1 MPLVVQK
8 YGGSSV
14 ATAERIKAVAGR
26 IARRK
31 ASGDDVVAV
40 VSAMGDT
47 TDDLIGLAHQIT
59 EKPSEREMDILLST
73 GEAVSMSLMAMALHT
88 LGVDAVSL
96 TGAQAGLRTD
106 AVHQRAR
113 ILSIEPDRI
122 RSEVARGRVVI
133 VSGFQGITEELEV
146 TTLGRGTSDLTAVA
160 LAAVLE
166 ARCERYTDVEGV
178 FTADPR
184 IVPDARLLP
193 EISYEEMLELASR
206 GAKVMQPRAVEI
218 GSFFNVPIYVASSF
232 KETPGTLIHGGINME
247 SFNRVRG
254 IPHDLD
260 VAKITMRGV
269 PDRPGIAAS
278 VFEPLA
284 EHHISVD
291 VIVQNASSDGNTDL
305 TFTVSKGDL
314 GRTMSIVEALAPR
327 DQRRRDR
334 YGRPGGQGQH
344 RRYGHPVRARLCV
357 AHVPQPLRRRH
368 QHPDDLDQRDP
379 HHLHRRRRA
388 GQRRRPRPAQDL
400 RAGAPGAVRAGLG
413 RILNLLEAEPALYDT
428 SSTPEQVLAMLEA
441 APARIRDV
449 AGRLTPAQLVMPP
462 EPGEWSA
469 RDLLGHLRACSDMWG
484 QYIGLILNEDKPTF
498 RAVSPRTWIRKTD
511 YCELEFRPSLE
522 AYAAQREALLAVLKP
537 LPPEAWSRSALVTG
551 AGKAREHT
559 VHEYAL
565 WLANHE
571 KTHLKQFERIAEAF
585 RA

>member
-1 MPLVVQK
+1 MALVVQK

-14 ATAERIKAVAGR
+14 ATAERIKAVAER

-31 ASGDDVVAV
+31 AAGDDVVAV

-59 EKPSEREMDILLST
+59 DKPSEREMDILLAT

-133 VSGFQGITEELEV
+133 VSGFQGITEEFEV

-160 LAAVLE
+160 LAAVLD

-193 EISYEEMLELASR
+193 EISYEEMLEMASR
-206 GAKVMQPRAVEI
+206 GAKIMQPRAVEI

-232 KETPGTLIHGGINME
+232 KESPGTLIHGGINME

-291 VIVQNASSDGNTDL
+291 VIVQNASTEGNTDL

-314 GRTMSIVEALAPR
+314 GRAVGIVEAIAR
-327 DQRRRDR
+327 DI
-334 YGRPGGQGQH
+334 GAKE
-344 RRYGHPVRARLCV
+344 VIT
-357 AHVPQPLRRRH
+357 
-368 QHPDDLDQRDP
+368 DDQV
-379 HHLHRRRRA
+379 
-388 GQRRRPRPAQDL
+388 GKVSIVGTGIQS
-400 RAGAPGAVRAGLG
+400 APGFASRMFRSLFDAGINIQMISTSEIRITCIVDAARVNDAVRALHKTFE
-413 RILNLLEAEPALYDT
+413 LEH
-428 SSTPEQVLAMLEA
+428 
-441 APARIRDV
+441 
-449 AGRLTPAQLVMPP
+449 P
-462 EPGEWSA
+462 EPS
-469 RDLLGHLRACSDMWG
+469 
-484 QYIGLILNEDKPTF
+484 
-498 RAVSPRTWIRKTD
+498 
-511 YCELEFRPSLE
+511 EL
-522 AYAAQREALLAVLKP
+522 A
-537 LPPEAWSRSALVTG
+537 
-551 AGKAREHT
+551 
-559 VHEYAL
+559 
-565 WLANHE
+565 
-571 KTHLKQFERIAEAF
+571 
-585 RA
+585 

>member
-1 MPLVVQK
+1 MALVVQK

-14 ATAERIKAVAGR
+14 ATAERIKAVANR

-31 ASGDDVVAV
+31 AAGDDVVAV

-47 TDDLIGLAHQIT
+47 TDELIALAHQIT
-59 EKPSEREMDILLST
+59 DHPNEREMDILLST

-122 RSEVARGRVVI
+122 RSEIARGRVVI
-133 VSGFQGITEELEV
+133 VSGFQGITDEAEV

-184 IVPDARLLP
+184 IVPEARLLK

-206 GAKVMQPRAVEI
+206 GARVMQPRAVEI

-232 KETPGTLIHGGINME
+232 TETPGTLIHGGINME

-260 VAKITMRGV
+260 VAKITIRGV
-269 PDRPGIAAS
+269 PDRPGIAAA

-284 EHHISVD
+284 EQHISVD
-291 VIVQNASSDGNTDL
+291 VIVQNASTDGNTDL

-314 GRTMSIVEALAPR
+314 GRTISLVEQVARDIQAREVVTDDQVAKVSIVGTGI
-327 DQRRRDR
+327 QS
-334 YGRPGGQGQH
+334 
-344 RRYGHPVRARLCV
+344 
-357 AHVPQPLRRRH
+357 
-368 QHPDDLDQRDP
+368 
-379 HHLHRRRRA
+379 
-388 GQRRRPRPAQDL
+388 
-400 RAGAPGAVRAGLG
+400 APGFASRMFRSLYEAGINIQMISTSEIRITCIVAADRVNDAVRALHK
-413 RILNLLEAEPALYDT
+413 A
-428 SSTPEQVLAMLEA
+428 
-441 APARIRDV
+441 
-449 AGRLTPAQLVMPP
+449 
-462 EPGEWSA
+462 
-469 RDLLGHLRACSDMWG
+469 
-484 QYIGLILNEDKPTF
+484 F
-498 RAVSPRTWIRKTD
+498 
-511 YCELEFRPSLE
+511 ELEH
-522 AYAAQREALLAVLKP
+522 
-537 LPPEAWSRSALVTG
+537 PEAS
-551 AGKAREHT
+551 E
-559 VHEYAL
+559 
-565 WLANHE
+565 LA
-571 KTHLKQFERIAEAF
+571 
-585 RA
+585 

>member
-1 MPLVVQK
+1 MGLVVQK

-31 ASGDDVVAV
+31 AGGDDVVAV

-47 TDDLIGLAHQIT
+47 TDELISLAHQIT
-59 EKPSEREMDILLST
+59 EHPSEREMDILLST

-88 LGVDAVSL
+88 LGLEAVSL

-133 VSGFQGITEELEV
+133 VSGFQGITEEFEV

-184 IVPDARLLP
+184 VVPEARLLK

-206 GAKVMQPRAVEI
+206 GARVMQPRAVEI

-232 KETPGTLIHGGINME
+232 TEAPGTLIHGGINME

-260 VAKITMRGV
+260 VAKITLRGV
-269 PDRPGIAAS
+269 PDRPGIAAA

-284 EHHISVD
+284 AHHISVD
-291 VIVQNASSDGNTDL
+291 VIVQNASTEGNTDL

-314 GRTMSIVEALAPR
+314 VRTVSLVEGIADEIHAGEVVTDDQVAKVSIVGTGI
-327 DQRRRDR
+327 QS
-334 YGRPGGQGQH
+334 
-344 RRYGHPVRARLCV
+344 
-357 AHVPQPLRRRH
+357 
-368 QHPDDLDQRDP
+368 
-379 HHLHRRRRA
+379 
-388 GQRRRPRPAQDL
+388 
-400 RAGAPGAVRAGLG
+400 APGFASRMFRSLYDAGINIQMISTSEIRITCIVAADRVNDAVRALHKTFE
-413 RILNLLEAEPALYDT
+413 LEH
-428 SSTPEQVLAMLEA
+428 
-441 APARIRDV
+441 
-449 AGRLTPAQLVMPP
+449 P
-462 EPGEWSA
+462 EPS
-469 RDLLGHLRACSDMWG
+469 
-484 QYIGLILNEDKPTF
+484 
-498 RAVSPRTWIRKTD
+498 
-511 YCELEFRPSLE
+511 EL
-522 AYAAQREALLAVLKP
+522 A
-537 LPPEAWSRSALVTG
+537 
-551 AGKAREHT
+551 
-559 VHEYAL
+559 
-565 WLANHE
+565 
-571 KTHLKQFERIAEAF
+571 
-585 RA
+585 